1 MRMIMY
7 LTFPVETFNAAV
19 KDGSAGAT
27 MKKILD
33 HVKPEAAYFT
43 DRYGQRSGVVIV
55 DVADASKIPAVAE
68 PWMLSFNAG
77 IEMHP
82 VMSPGDLAASGIDG
96 MGKDWA

>member
-19 KDGSAGAT
+19 KDGSVGAK

-33 HVKPEAAYFT
+33 SVKPEAAYFT
-43 DRYGQRSGVVIV
+43 DRNGQRSGIVVV
-55 DVADASKIPAVAE
+55 DVADASKIPAMAE

-82 VMSPGDLAASGIDG
+82 VMVPGDLAASGIDG

>member
-19 KDGSAGAT
+19 KDGSIGVK

-33 HVKPEAAYFT
+33 QVKPEAAHFT
-43 DRYGQRSGVVIV
+43 DRHGQRSGVVIV

-82 VMSPGDLAASGIDG
+82 VMSAADLAASGIDG

>member
-19 KDGSAGAT
+19 KDGSIGAK

-33 HVKPEAAYFT
+33 QVKPEAAYFT
-43 DRYGQRSGVVIV
+43 DRHGQRSGVLIV

-82 VMSPGDLAASGIDG
+82 VMSPADLAGSGIDG

>member
-19 KDGSAGAT
+19 KDGSAGTT

-33 HVKPEAAYFT
+33 YIKPEAAYFT
-43 DRYGQRSGVVIV
+43 DRHGQRSGIVIV
-55 DVADASKIPAVAE
+55 DVTDASKIPAMAE
-68 PWMLSFNAG
+68 PWMLSFKAG

-82 VMSPGDLAASGIDG
+82 VMTPADLAASGIDG